1 VIAARGEGRLESV
14 TLARLDQAWR
24 PVPGTERTL
33 DADVLAAGYGFVPQV
48 ELLGEAGAQ
57 LAPGAPAVVAVA
69 GPDQQTTVPGL
80 FAAGETTGVG
90 GSDLARIEGEIA
102 GRAAARFVG
111 RSPDRFAGRGVA
123 RAVTRPPR
131 AVVRDRD
138 RLRRF
143 AAVMQAVHAVQPGW
157 ADWPGDDTVVC
168 RCEEVTLGRMRAA
181 AGLGA
186 DDARSIK
193 LLARPGMGWC
203 QGRICG
209 PTVDALLAAG
219 LGPAAAEDARP
230 ADVSAPS
237 QSPAAEPGPTGQAGG
252 PLLSRPLA
260 QPVPLGVLAR
270 LAGLD
275 EPSGAEAAR
284 PDATGTAEPGTAGAG
299 TAGAGTAGAGTA
311 GAGTAGAGRAGAG
324 TAEAGARETGA
335 APDDEGKM

>member
-1 VIAARGEGRLESV
+1 
-14 TLARLDQAWR
+14 
-24 PVPGTERTL
+24 
-33 DADVLAAGYGFVPQV
+33 VPQV
-48 ELLGEAGAQ
+48 ELLGEAGARLADGGQ
-57 LAPGAPAVVAVA
+57 VAPGAPGTVAVT

-102 GRAAARFVG
+102 GRAAARFAGSAAG
-111 RSPDRFAGRGVA
+111 RSAGRGRSGA
-123 RAVTRPPR
+123 GPSR
-131 AVVRDRD
+131 AVVRERG

-209 PTVDALLAAG
+209 PPVDALLAAG
-219 LGPAAAEDARP
+219 LGPAAAEDGRP
-230 ADVSAPS
+230 ANVGTASR
-237 QSPAAEPGPTGQAGG
+237 PAGESGPAGPPPARGGTAGQLAG
-252 PLLSRPLA
+252 PMLSRPLA

-275 EPSGAEAAR
+275 ESSGAGAAR
-284 PDATGTAEPGTAGAG
+284 PDAD
-299 TAGAGTAGAGTA
+299 
-311 GAGTAGAGRAGAG
+311 G
-324 TAEAGARETGA
+324 TAEAGAGDTGA
-335 APDDEGKM
+335 RPDHEGKM